1 MLSQKP
7 WAPHMVSLAHSSMS
21 AGQGGIQC
29 RVCSLF
35 AGNTYLSG
43 LLTPRS
49 LNTNF

>member
-7 WAPHMVSLAHSSMS
+7 WLPHTVSLAHSSMS
-21 AGQGGIQC
+21 AGQGGLQC
-29 RVCSLF
+29 RACSLF

-49 LNTNF
+49 LKTNF